1 MKKIWVGLMF
11 AGLFF
16 TACSGGR
23 GRVTVSIEGLADDSL
38 ICSYFTPATI
48 REREEVTTLFVGGE
62 KHGEK
67 TEFSI
72 DLPEDGH
79 LYRIFLAPQ
88 SFRGDGPKQ
97 GMELYLGPG
106 ERIAVR
112 ATYDPKSR
120 VIEYTLAGSEAQQ
133 RWRDDE
139 QKLEPLRLQLEMLGR
154 TARMISPYR
163 RNDSDTVMREMQ
175 RLSDSI
181 QRHKEAYIAAH
192 PADPASAY
200 HLISLPNAERFDSLY
215 RTLDPAVQQGVL
227 REWMDLQLEFLAKQS
242 ATEQA
247 REAVVEGGS
256 APDFTL
262 PNRTGGDFTLSS
274 LYGTGKYIV
283 LDFWGTWCGWC
294 MKGMPAMKQAYEKHR
309 GAVEFVGID
318 CGDKEEVWRAT
329 VEKQQLPWIN
339 VRAAD
344 DEILVRFGIE
354 GFPTKMILDPSGKI
368 VARYT
373 GEDPAF
379 YTTLDSLVGRSRR
392 AVPARRDS
400 STRAR
405 LLE

>member
-1 MKKIWVGLMF
+1 MGRPDVRRIVFYRLQRRPGTCDGQHRR
-11 AGLFF
+11 A
-16 TACSGGR
+16 GGR
-23 GRVTVSIEGLADDSL
+23 QPDLL
-38 ICSYFTPATI
+38 YFTPATI

-247 REAVVEGGS
+247 REAVVEGARHRISRCRIGRVG
-256 APDFTL
+256 TL
-262 PNRTGGDFTLSS
+262 PCRRSMARGNISSWTFGG
-274 LYGTGKYIV
+274 
-283 LDFWGTWCGWC
+283 
-294 MKGMPAMKQAYEKHR
+294 R
-309 GAVEFVGID
+309 GAAG
-318 CGDKEEVWRAT
+318 A
-329 VEKQQLPWIN
+329 
-339 VRAAD
+339 
-344 DEILVRFGIE
+344 
-354 GFPTKMILDPSGKI
+354 
-368 VARYT
+368 
-373 GEDPAF
+373 
-379 YTTLDSLVGRSRR
+379 
-392 AVPARRDS
+392 
-400 STRAR
+400 
-405 LLE
+405 